1 MGGRG
6 VFRADVLLP
15 AVVGLCLLGVVA
27 IITDTRQAKAN
38 GPPLVGAMIHDFG
51 IIELGNTASPLQHTF
66 VLRNRSK
73 SPVRIQKVS
82 TTCGCTDAS
91 ANVDRVPPGG
101 SVRVSATLTLS
112 DSGVKQAQ
120 VLLVTD
126 REEQSIVSL
135 TLRATGRRS
144 SQLMV
149 LERHLQMQP
158 GGSAAITMFA
168 IDYENDRMPSPPQLS
183 ATNGLTLTFDGW
195 TLIHQRHKAS
205 GQPARWQGR
214 IEVSASSLGPGKNTA
229 SVTIESATVSP
240 ISIPVDIRN

>member
-27 IITDTRQAKAN
+27 LITDTGQAKAN
-38 GPPLVGAMIHDFG
+38 GPPLIGTMIHDFG
-51 IIELGNTASPLQHTF
+51 IIELGNTDSPLRHTF
-66 VLRNRSK
+66 VLRNQSK
-73 SPVRIQKVS
+73 SPVVIQKVS

-91 ANVDRVPPGG
+91 ADVDRVPPGG

-112 DSGVKQAQ
+112 DSGAKQAQ
-120 VLLVTD
+120 VLIVTNQ
-126 REEQSIVSL
+126 EEQGIVSL

-149 LERHLQMQP
+149 LERHLQIQP
-158 GGSAAITMFA
+158 GGSAAITIFA
-168 IDYENDRMPSPPQLS
+168 IDYESDRMPSPPELS
-183 ATNGLTLTFDGW
+183 ATDGLTLTFDGW
-195 TLIHQRHKAS
+195 TLVHQRHKPS

-214 IEVSASSLGPGKNTA
+214 IEVSASSLGPGKSTA
-229 SVTIESATVSP
+229 SVTIESAADSA